1 MAEKP
6 SASVS
11 FAGRRFLVRRLRHK
25 LSNKDDGK
33 EAKNIIQQ
41 DYLCKNDTV
50 PVLDCAPARAVRG
63 TEPERRR
70 WRMKRWRRVVQKQEQ
85 CKR

>member
-63 TEPERRR
+63 VGRIATPHVLVLLR
-70 WRMKRWRRVVQKQEQ
+70 QKDNKVPLKE
-85 CKR
+85 